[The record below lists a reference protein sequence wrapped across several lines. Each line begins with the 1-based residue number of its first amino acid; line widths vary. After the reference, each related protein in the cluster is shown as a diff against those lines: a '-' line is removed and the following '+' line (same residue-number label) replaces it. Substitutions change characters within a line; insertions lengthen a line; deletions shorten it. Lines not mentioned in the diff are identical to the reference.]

1 MILSCAAISPVSL
14 VNASGHSAQFR
25 QRPSPAFSK
34 DVSYL
39 FRMNKTR
46 TSTKLLHCS
55 QGLRSGRLIEGLLGA
70 GRRES
75 MAQKAAG
82 NPGGS
87 KKSSP
92 GSGTTNKSTGGK
104 GGQGSSKTGKSKS
117 GTK

>member
-1 MILSCAAISPVSL
+1 MQAVIPPVSL
-14 VNASGHSAQFR
+14 AAKPRLQQRCILFVLDEQDENIGKASFC
-25 QRPSPAFSK
+25 SP
-34 DVSYL
+34 
-39 FRMNKTR
+39 R
-46 TSTKLLHCS
+46 
-55 QGLRSGRLIEGLLGA
+55 LRNGRSIEVLLGA

-75 MAQKAAG
+75 MALKAAG

-92 GSGTTNKSTGGK
+92 GSGTTSKITGGK